1 MEVSIF
7 MFCYENSST
16 GLKNFDLE
24 GFLQEEN
31 IFIPDEITAQ
41 EFNSTIFPIIEQ
53 QQVNGDEIEA
63 LTELS
68 NNILSTRLSK
78 LSR

>member
-1 MEVSIF
+1 MKIV
-7 MFCYENSST
+7 
-16 GLKNFDLE
+16 L
-24 GFLQEEN
+24 
-31 IFIPDEITAQ
+31 ITAQ